1 MKKLLSALTLLTLA
15 TPAMATPV
23 AIDNGLMVDVPN
35 IGYSRI
41 ETVTFCLNEGG
52 VDKYQDLMTDSDF
65 VDFEACL
72 QEMT

>member
-15 TPAMATPV
+15 TPAMATPL

-35 IGYSRI
+35 VGFSRV
-41 ETVTFCLNEGG
+41 ETVNFCLNEGG
-52 VDKYQDLMTDSDF
+52 ADKYQDLITDSDF
-65 VDFEACL
+65 VNFEACL

>member
-1 MKKLLSALTLLTLA
+1 MTKLIAFLSTFALIA
-15 TPAMATPV
+15 PASATPV

-52 VDKYQDLMTDSDF
+52 VDKYQDLITDTDF
-65 VDFEACL
+65 VNFEACL
-72 QEMT
+72 TEMT

>member
-1 MKKLLSALTLLTLA
+1 
-15 TPAMATPV
+15 MATPV

-35 IGYSRI
+35 VGPSRV

-52 VDKYQDLMTDSDF
+52 VDKYQDLTTDSDF
-65 VDFEACL
+65 VDFEACI